1 MYRSTDGGGTWTKRD
16 ASSNFK
22 NNFGGFG
29 WYFGSMGVHP
39 TKRDT
44 VYALGV
50 GFIRSF
56 DGGVNWGTA
65 VSGIHTDQHAIW
77 IDPAAPSDIFVGN
90 DGGFYLSTNG
100 GGVGSWTKGGTQPFT
115 QFYQITVDPSN
126 ASRQMGGTQ
135 DNATLMSAGSPGSW
149 TAVFGGDGFYCLID
163 PTNPNIVFAES
174 QNMSGGTGPQRSS
187 SGGAAGTYVTPSGFN
202 SSDRYNWDAPFVMDP
217 TNHNILLAGSQHVYK
232 STTNGVSYSV
242 VSGDLAFNP
251 SSSRPNG
258 TISTISISAVDH
270 LTYYTGSSNGKVYR
284 STDGGVNW
292 DDKSFGLP
300 LRYVTR
306 IVADP
311 FDAGTVYCSL
321 SGFNGSSEVPVHLYK
336 STDRGDTWT
345 NIAGNLPDAPV
356 NDIVVDNLNPQR
368 LYAGTDLG
376 VYATQN
382 GGASW
387 YPLGQGLPL
396 QAVFDLYL
404 HTGSRTLFAGT
415 HGRSMWSLN
424 LNEMPTAVGAA
435 AQVTRLALSAPSPN
449 PSRGDVSF
457 TLGLPADARVQVSVF
472 DAQGRRV
479 RSIHEGPLAAG
490 RHAFRWDGRD
500 AGGRLAR
507 AGVYFV
513 RADAPGGIQFKR
525 LIREQ

>member
-1 MYRSTDGGGTWTKRD
+1 
-16 ASSNFK
+16 
-22 NNFGGFG
+22 
-29 WYFGSMGVHP
+29 
-39 TKRDT
+39 
-44 VYALGV
+44 
-50 GFIRSF
+50 
-56 DGGVNWGTA
+56 
-65 VSGIHTDQHAIW
+65 
-77 IDPAAPSDIFVGN
+77 
-90 DGGFYLSTNG
+90 
-100 GGVGSWTKGGTQPFT
+100 
-115 QFYQITVDPSN
+115 
-126 ASRQMGGTQ
+126 
-135 DNATLMSAGSPGSW
+135 
-149 TAVFGGDGFYCLID
+149 
-163 PTNPNIVFAES
+163 
-174 QNMSGGTGPQRSS
+174 
-187 SGGAAGTYVTPSGFN
+187 
-202 SSDRYNWDAPFVMDP
+202 MDP